1 MATMRATVLRLVGD
15 LVRDEVRRAVM
26 AVALWTLAFLL
37 ILVAAGFAVGGIY
50 SAIEAPLG
58 PVAASFIVAGGALVL
73 AIILVLIANSALR
86 RGRAVRREAI
96 DEFADDYPKASG
108 LGDVVGA
115 FGIGLVQ
122 GLAKRR
128 KR

>member
-1 MATMRATVLRLVGD
+1 MASMRTTVLRLVGD

-37 ILVAAGFAVGGIY
+37 ILVAGGFAIGGIY

-58 PVAASFIVAGGALVL
+58 PIAASFIVAGGALFFAIVLVL
-73 AIILVLIANSALR
+73 AANSALR

-96 DEFADDYPKASG
+96 DEFADDHPRAAG

-115 FGIGLVQ
+115 FGVGLVQ

>member
-1 MATMRATVLRLVGD
+1 MASMRTTILRLVGE
-15 LVRDEVRRAVM
+15 LVRDEIRRGIM
-26 AVALWTLAFLL
+26 ALALWSLAFLL
-37 ILVAAGFAVGGIY
+37 ILLALGFGVGGIY

-58 PVAASFIVAGGALVL
+58 PVAASFIVAGGALFL
-73 AIILVLIANSALR
+73 AIILVLIANSSLR
-86 RGRAVRREAI
+86 RGRTVRREAI
-96 DEFADDYPKASG
+96 DEFADDHPKASG
-108 LGDVVGA
+108 VGDIVGA